1 MAIARDILSGL
12 FGATAGGLRGYAVQ
26 QAEERERMQRQQ
38 EIEAAREFQRELTAE
53 SRRYQEGLEARRG
66 VAAGE
71 LIPVA
76 DTATPRS
83 TSKRLEGLLTGDVA
97 EDTALGMARGATGPS
112 PFGSRGPAGGFTL
125 PDAELSADYV
135 PAEITRPERQVIEL
149 AGKQYEVPTAAETRG
164 RELEAARGGRDA
176 IEIDRLKQLA
186 RSSEASEERESARA
200 LLSDLDISYKTPEE
214 LSAQELDIRDERVQQ
229 EEERLI
235 ATGFSP
241 REARFLARGLQP
253 RETQEED
260 FQRVVAE
267 KLAEYATT
275 PISTGTG
282 FGQTRYPTKEEIDEF
297 RSQLEALSPYRDRVS
312 DALGPLPDSYRPVQ
326 DRGGLN
332 PYQFD
337 YSPRRRSSETTGSL
351 GNTPDLPY
359 SNELLSPV

>member
-38 EIEAAREFQRELTAE
+38 EIEAAREFERELTAE
-53 SRRYQEGLEARRG
+53 ARRYQEGLEARRG

-83 TSKRLEGLLTGDVA
+83 TSQRLEGLLTGAGA

-112 PFGSRGPAGGFTL
+112 PLGGRGPAGGFTL

-135 PAEITRPERQVIEL
+135 PAEVTRPERQVIEL

-214 LSAQELDIRDERVQQ
+214 LSAQEFDIRDERIRR

-241 REARFLARGLQP
+241 REARFIARGLQP
-253 RETQEED
+253 RETQEEG
-260 FQRVVAE
+260 FQGVVAE
-267 KLAEYATT
+267 KVAEYATT
-275 PISTGTG
+275 PISTGYG
-282 FGQTRYPTKEEIDEF
+282 QQTRYPTKEEIDEF
-297 RSQLEALSPYRDRVS
+297 RSQLETLNPYRDRVS
-312 DALGPLPDSYRPVQ
+312 DALGPLSDSYRPVQ
-326 DRGGLN
+326 DRGGFN

-337 YSPRRRSSETTGSL
+337 YNPRRRPSETTGSQNA
-351 GNTPDLPY
+351 GTMAYDD
-359 SNELLSPV
+359 ELLGDG